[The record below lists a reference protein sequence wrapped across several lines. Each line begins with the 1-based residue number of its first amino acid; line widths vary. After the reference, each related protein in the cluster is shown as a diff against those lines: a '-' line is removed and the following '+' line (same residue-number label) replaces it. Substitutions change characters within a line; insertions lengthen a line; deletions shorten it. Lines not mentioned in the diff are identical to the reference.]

1 MARLRVTS
9 VASNECN
16 ETTKSPFAINLWR
29 PKKKDRMA
37 VTVNGDSLTIEDVCS
52 VAYKNEAVKLPEDK
66 EFWTRLEDS
75 RKFLMDYINTG
86 VPTYGVTTDFGDSCH
101 NQISVDKAGELQR
114 TICTYHGIG
123 LGPKFDKETG
133 RAVVLAR
140 LNGNVKGGHSAIRP
154 ELAKM
159 LVTLL
164 NKDIIPVIPE
174 LGSVGASGDLTPL
187 SYLAAAV
194 MGKRNVYYKGKIVP
208 TMEAFNAE
216 GITPLPIEAKEG
228 LALMNGTS
236 VMTAVASLAVKKAER
251 LSNISDFLTAVTSEI
266 TRGKDTPFVKKVSEI
281 KNHKGQCESAAYVYN
296 IINDSKRVFKYE
308 DFLESQIS
316 KMDGKKFVVQ
326 QNKIQDRYSIR
337 CAPQINGVFRDTLNM
352 ARSWVTE
359 ELNSAN
365 DNPLVDI
372 DAKRIYNTGNFY
384 GGHICAACDYLRTAL
399 ANIAD
404 LSDKQAEVIIDGKFN
419 GLTENLIPFTS
430 EDSPRAGLRLGFK
443 AAQIT
448 ISAIRGEVQT
458 YCYPVSV
465 TSAPTEALNQDKV
478 SMGTISAR
486 KLNEQIGLVFLQF
499 ATHLLAAMQAVDLCG
514 KDDFSPFTKKVYTE
528 VRKLSAFV
536 EDDRELDKDAEAVCA
551 WLKST
556 DLFA

>member
-1 MARLRVTS
+1 MS
-9 VASNECN
+9 
-16 ETTKSPFAINLWR
+16 
-29 PKKKDRMA
+29 
-37 VTVNGDSLTIEDVCS
+37 VTVNGEGLTIENVCS
-52 VAYKNEAVKLPEDK
+52 VAYNNEEVKLPEDK
-66 EFWTRLEDS
+66 AFWERLKKS
-75 RKFLMDYINTG
+75 RQFLMDYINTG

-123 LGPKFDKETG
+123 LGPKFDKATG
-133 RAVVLAR
+133 RAVMLAR

-159 LVTLL
+159 LLTML
-164 NKDIIPVIPE
+164 NKDIVPVIPE

-187 SYLAAAV
+187 SYLAAAI
-194 MGKRNVYYKGKIVP
+194 MGQRNVYYKGKIVP
-208 TMEAFNAE
+208 TMEAFKAE
-216 GITPLPIEAKEG
+216 GIEPLPIEAKEG

-236 VMTAVASLAVKKAER
+236 VMTAVASLALKKAER
-251 LSNISDFLTAVTSEI
+251 LARISDFLTAVTSEI
-266 TRGKDTPFVKKVSEI
+266 TRGKDTPFVAKVSEI
-281 KNHKGQCESAAYVYN
+281 KNHKGQSESASYVYN
-296 IINDSKRVFKYE
+296 IIKDSKRVFRYE
-308 DFLESQIS
+308 DFLASQIT
-316 KMDGKKFVVQ
+316 KMDGKKFVAQ

-337 CAPQINGVFRDTLNM
+337 CAPQINGVYRDTLAM
-352 ARSWVTE
+352 ARAWITE

-372 DAKRIYNTGNFY
+372 DADRIYNTGNFY
-384 GGHICAACDYLRTAL
+384 GGHICASCDYLRIAL

-419 GLTENLIPFTS
+419 GLTENLIPVTPP
-430 EDSPRAGLRLGFK
+430 EHPRSGLRLGFK

-458 YCYPVSV
+458 YTFPVSI

-486 KLNEQIGLVFLQF
+486 KLRDQIELVYLQF
-499 ATHLLAAMQAVDLCG
+499 ATHLLAAMQAVDLAG
-514 KDDFSPFTKKVYTE
+514 LDDFAPFTKKVHSE
-528 VRKLSAFV
+528 VRRLSAFV
-536 EDDRELDKDAEAVCA
+536 EDDRELDKDAEKVCE
-551 WLKST
+551 WLKTT
-556 DLFA
+556 DLF

>member
-1 MARLRVTS
+1 MS
-9 VASNECN
+9 
-16 ETTKSPFAINLWR
+16 
-29 PKKKDRMA
+29 
-37 VTVNGDSLTIEDVCS
+37 VTVNGEGLTVENVCS
-52 VAYKNEAVKLPEDK
+52 VAYDNEEVKLPEDK
-66 EFWTRLEDS
+66 AFWERLEKS
-75 RKFLMDYINTG
+75 RQFLMDYINTG

-123 LGPKFDKETG
+123 LGPKFDKATG
-133 RAVVLAR
+133 RAVMLAR

-159 LVTLL
+159 LLTML
-164 NKDIIPVIPE
+164 NKDIVPVIPE

-187 SYLAAAV
+187 SYLAAAI
-194 MGKRNVYYKGKIVP
+194 MGQRNVYYKGKIVP

-216 GITPLPIEAKEG
+216 GIKPLPIEAKEG

-236 VMTAVASLAVKKAER
+236 VMTAVASLALKKAER
-251 LSNISDFLTAVTSEI
+251 LARISDFLTAVTSEI
-266 TRGKDTPFVKKVSEI
+266 TRGKDTPFVAKVSEI
-281 KNHKGQCESAAYVYN
+281 KNHKGQSESADYVYN
-296 IINDSKRVFKYE
+296 IIKDSKRVFRYE
-308 DFLESQIS
+308 DFLESQIT
-316 KMDGKKFVVQ
+316 KMDGKKFVAQ

-337 CAPQINGVFRDTLNM
+337 CAPQINGVYRDTLAM
-352 ARSWVTE
+352 ARAWITE

-372 DAKRIYNTGNFY
+372 DADRIYNTGNFY
-384 GGHICAACDYLRTAL
+384 GGHICASCDYLRIAL

-419 GLTENLIPFTS
+419 GLTENLIPVTPP
-430 EDSPRAGLRLGFK
+430 EHPRSGLRLGFK

-448 ISAIRGEVQT
+448 ISAIRGEIQT
-458 YCYPVSV
+458 YTFPVSI

-486 KLNEQIGLVFLQF
+486 KLRDQIELVYLQF
-499 ATHLLAAMQAVDLCG
+499 ATHLLAAMQAVDLAG
-514 KDDFSPFTKKVYTE
+514 LDDFAPFTKKVHSE
-528 VRKLSAFV
+528 VRRLSAFV
-536 EDDRELDKDAEAVCA
+536 EDDRELDKDSEKVCE
-551 WLKST
+551 WLKTT
-556 DLFA
+556 DLF

>member
-1 MARLRVTS
+1 MS
-9 VASNECN
+9 
-16 ETTKSPFAINLWR
+16 
-29 PKKKDRMA
+29 
-37 VTVNGDSLTIEDVCS
+37 VTVNGEGLTVENVCS
-52 VAYKNEAVKLPEDK
+52 VAYDNEEVKLPEDK
-66 EFWTRLEDS
+66 AFWERLEKS
-75 RKFLMDYINTG
+75 RQFLMDYINTG

-123 LGPKFDKETG
+123 LGPKFDKATG
-133 RAVVLAR
+133 RAVMLAR

-159 LVTLL
+159 LLTML
-164 NKDIIPVIPE
+164 NKDIVPVIPE

-187 SYLAAAV
+187 SYLAAAI
-194 MGKRNVYYKGKIVP
+194 MGQRNVYYKGKIVP

-216 GITPLPIEAKEG
+216 GIKPLPIEAKEG

-236 VMTAVASLAVKKAER
+236 VMTAVASLALKKAER
-251 LSNISDFLTAVTSEI
+251 LARISDFLTAVTSEI
-266 TRGKDTPFVKKVSEI
+266 TRGKDTPFVAKVSEI
-281 KNHKGQCESAAYVYN
+281 KNHKGQSESADYVYN
-296 IINDSKRVFKYE
+296 IIKDSKRVFRYE
-308 DFLESQIS
+308 DFLASQIT
-316 KMDGKKFVVQ
+316 KMDGKKFVAQ

-337 CAPQINGVFRDTLNM
+337 CAPQINGVYRDTLAM
-352 ARSWVTE
+352 ARAWITE

-372 DAKRIYNTGNFY
+372 DADRIYNTGNFY
-384 GGHICAACDYLRTAL
+384 GGHICASCDYLRIAL

-419 GLTENLIPFTS
+419 GLTENLIPVTPP
-430 EDSPRAGLRLGFK
+430 EHPRSGLRLGFK

-448 ISAIRGEVQT
+448 ISAIRGEIQT
-458 YCYPVSV
+458 YTFPVSI

-486 KLNEQIGLVFLQF
+486 KLRDQIELVYLQF
-499 ATHLLAAMQAVDLCG
+499 ATHLLAAMQAVDLAG
-514 KDDFSPFTKKVYTE
+514 LDDFAPFTKKVHSE
-528 VRKLSAFV
+528 VRRLSAFV
-536 EDDRELDKDAEAVCA
+536 EDDRELDKDAEKVCE
-551 WLKST
+551 WLKTT
-556 DLFA
+556 DLF

>member
-1 MARLRVTS
+1 MS
-9 VASNECN
+9 
-16 ETTKSPFAINLWR
+16 
-29 PKKKDRMA
+29 
-37 VTVNGDSLTIEDVCS
+37 VTVKGEDLSIEDLCR
-52 VAYKNEAVKLPEDK
+52 VAYENEEVRLPE
-66 EFWTRLEDS
+66 EPLFWETMERS

-123 LGPKFDKETG
+123 LGPKFDRETG

-140 LNGNVKGGHSAIRP
+140 LNGNVKGAHSAIRP
-154 ELAKM
+154 ALARM
-159 LVTLL
+159 MATLL
-164 NKDIIPVIPE
+164 NRDIIPVIPQ

-187 SYLAAAV
+187 SYVAAV
-194 MGKRNVYYKGKIVP
+194 IMGQRNVYYRGKIVP

-216 GITPLPIEAKEG
+216 GIKPLPIEAKEG
-228 LALMNGTS
+228 LAIMNGTS
-236 VMTAVASLAVKKAER
+236 VMTAVASLAWKKAER
-251 LSNISDFLTAVTSEI
+251 LADISDFLTAVTSEI
-266 TRGKDTPFVKKVSEI
+266 TRGKDTPFVAKVSEI
-281 KNHKGQCESAAYVYN
+281 KNHRGQCESASYVYA
-296 IINDSKRVFKYE
+296 IIKDSKRVFRYE

-316 KMDGKKFVVQ
+316 RMDGKKFVAQ

-337 CAPQINGVFRDTLNM
+337 CAPQINGVYRDTLAL
-352 ARSWVTE
+352 ARDWITE

-372 DAKRIYNTGNFY
+372 EAQRLYNTGNFY
-384 GGHICAACDYLRTAL
+384 GGHICAACDYMRTAL

-419 GLTENLIPFTS
+419 GLTENLIPYTPS
-430 EDSPRAGLRLGFK
+430 DHPRAGLRLGFK

-448 ISAIRGEVQT
+448 ISAIRGEVMT
-458 YCYPVSV
+458 YCFPVSL

-486 KLNEQIGLVFLQF
+486 KFSEQIELVYLQF
-499 ATHLLAAMQAVDLCG
+499 ATHLLAAMQAVDLAG
-514 KDDFSPFTKKVYTE
+514 IDDFSPFTKKVHAE
-528 VRKLSAFV
+528 VRKLSDFV
-536 EDDRELDKDAEAVCA
+536 EDDRQLDSDAEAVCA
-551 WLKST
+551 WLKET
-556 DLFA
+556 ELFS

>member
-1 MARLRVTS
+1 MS
-9 VASNECN
+9 
-16 ETTKSPFAINLWR
+16 
-29 PKKKDRMA
+29 
-37 VTVNGDSLTIEDVCS
+37 VTVNGNDLTIEDVCN
-52 VAYKNEAVKLPEDK
+52 VAYKNEEVSLPTDK
-66 EFWTRLEDS
+66 DFWERLEKS
-75 RKFLMDYINTG
+75 RQFLMDYINTG

-123 LGPKFDKETG
+123 LGPKFDKVTG
-133 RAVVLAR
+133 RAVMLAR
-140 LNGNVKGGHSAIRP
+140 LNGNIKGGHSAIRP

-159 LVTLL
+159 LLTML
-164 NKDIIPVIPE
+164 NKDIVPVIPE

-187 SYLAAAV
+187 SYLAAAI
-194 MGKRNVYYKGKIVP
+194 MGQRNVYYKGKIVP
-208 TMEAFNAE
+208 TMQAFNAE
-216 GITPLPIEAKEG
+216 GIKPLPIEAKEG

-236 VMTAVASLAVKKAER
+236 VMTAVASLSLKKAER
-251 LSNISDFLTAVTSEI
+251 LANISDFLTAVTSEI
-266 TRGKDTPFVKKVSEI
+266 TRGKDTPFVAKVSEI
-281 KNHKGQCESAAYVYN
+281 KNHKGQSDSASYVYN
-296 IINDSKRVFKYE
+296 IIKDSKRVFRYE
-308 DFLESQIS
+308 DFLASQIT
-316 KMDGKKFVVQ
+316 KMDGKKFVAQ

-337 CAPQINGVFRDTLNM
+337 CAPQITGVYRDTLQI
-352 ARSWVTE
+352 ARSWITE

-372 DAKRIYNTGNFY
+372 DAERIYNTGNFY
-384 GGHICAACDYLRTAL
+384 GGHICASCDYLRIAL

-419 GLTENLIPFTS
+419 GLTENLIPVTPP
-430 EDSPRAGLRLGFK
+430 EHPRAGLRLGFK

-458 YCYPVSV
+458 YTFPVSI

-486 KLNEQIGLVFLQF
+486 KLRDQIDLVYLQF
-499 ATHLLAAMQAVDLCG
+499 ATHLLAAMQAVDLAG
-514 KDDFSPFTKKVYTE
+514 IDDFAPFTKKVHNE
-528 VRKLSAFV
+528 VRRLSAFV

-551 WLKST
+551 WLKTT
-556 DLFA
+556 DLFE